1 MDSLVAAVRRGDADE
16 VRALLE
22 AGADPDTRADGLPL
36 LCLAVAAYDQ
46 PVAEALLEGGADPLG
61 PLPDGGGTPLL
72 RAVDSG
78 SLGMVTTLLPELV
91 HLAPAV
97 REELLARARRWA
109 ERGVEAELRRRTGAV
124 GPVERVR
131 VEDENW
137 SCVYAQFTLGGLT
150 VRDGHVGILT
160 ELEASFGVRTPFD
173 EMLARALAY
182 PDTDHAVWPT
192 VTLTLARRK
201 DEGTW
206 AAAVALGRHPERLH
220 RLFAA
225 DVLRCV
231 FLVRDPMTGYTPFE
245 GRAAEAFLAWA
256 AEERDPEVLAMVL
269 NGLTDEE
276 CGPETEALGLS
287 YLAHPDSRV
296 RCMVLHT
303 LERGEDRLLVRP
315 ESLAAV
321 LALARDPDPAVR
333 ASTCGWLAEYPGR
346 EPGIADALFQLVDEE
361 DQLVRIHAV
370 FGLAGRDD
378 PRCVEAGRRIG
389 PVDPAE
395 WTDTWMLRAVERYEQ
410 RRDAI

>member
-16 VRALLE
+16 VRALLDE
-22 AGADPDTRADGLPL
+22 GADPDTRADGLPL

-46 PVAEALLEGGADPLG
+46 PVAEALLEGGADPLH
-61 PLPDGGGTPLL
+61 PLPDGGTPLL
-72 RAVDSG
+72 RAVDAG
-78 SLGMVTTLLPELV
+78 SVGMVTTLLPELV

-97 REELLARARRWA
+97 RDGLLARARRWA

-124 GPVERVR
+124 GPVERVW
-131 VEDENW
+131 VEDAYW
-137 SCVYAQFTLGGLT
+137 SCAYEQFTLGGLT
-150 VRDGHVGILT
+150 VLDGHAGILT
-160 ELEASFGVRTPFD
+160 ELEVSFRVRTPFD

-182 PDTDHAVWPT
+182 PDADHAVWAT
-192 VTLTLARRK
+192 VALALARRK
-201 DEGTW
+201 DEETW
-206 AAAVALGRHPERLH
+206 AAAVALSRHPERLH

-231 FLVRDPMTGYTPFE
+231 FLVGDPLTGYTGFE

-269 NGLTDEE
+269 NGLTEEE

-303 LERGEDRLLVRP
+303 LERREDRLLVRP
-315 ESLAAV
+315 EGLAAV
-321 LALARDPDPAVR
+321 LTLARDPDAGVR
-333 ASTCGWLAEYPGR
+333 ATTCDWLAEYPGR

-361 DQLVRIHAV
+361 EQLVRIHAV
-370 FGLAGRDD
+370 YGLANRDD

-389 PVDPAE
+389 PVDRTE
-395 WTDTWMLRAVERYEQ
+395 WTDTWMLDAVQRYER
-410 RRDAI
+410 RRDAT